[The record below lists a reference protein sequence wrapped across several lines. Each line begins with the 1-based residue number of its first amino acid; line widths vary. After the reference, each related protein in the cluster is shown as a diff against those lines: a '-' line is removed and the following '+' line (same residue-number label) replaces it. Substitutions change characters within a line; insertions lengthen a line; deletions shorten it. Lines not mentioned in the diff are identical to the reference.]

1 MEQVIKISFI
11 FIVLLNQHEKIDLSY
26 KLIDCKSKTRSIYLC
41 NITFLCRLENY
52 YIGNIK

>member
-26 KLIDCKSKTRSIYLC
+26 KLIDCKVKKRSIYLC